1 MATYNDQTQ
10 LTGLFKQIYG
20 TSVIDAHSFASPLA
34 SKRIKFSE
42 EEATGDYFNQPVD
55 LALEASITSAATNT
69 TPTYLAIKAGI
80 MQNAQM
86 RGAQLF
92 GRAAVTYEAIS
103 RAATA
108 GPKAF
113 ESATKRVVKR
123 LGLSHLKRLEMQLL
137 CGQTGIA
144 VGSSISGTST
154 TRALVVTAET
164 WSAAR
169 FAGMVGS
176 TLLMTSSAG
185 VLTAPST
192 GAAGTFYL
200 ASVDSATRTLNIV
213 ANSSDAAAMDTDW
226 PAGGILFWE
235 SNATSSGAST
245 EMGSATE
252 MAGLSKWANMSGTFA
267 NIACGTYDLWNGNIY
282 STSTGVIS
290 FTKLV
295 EAAEMVGAYGAVD
308 KLCAVMSLKAFS
320 VLNTDLAALRQF
332 DSSYSVEKGTLGVK
346 SITFM
351 TSVGELELLPH
362 PLQCDGKIQIFCPSE
377 AKRVGSTDVT
387 FIQRGGGSEKLIIES
402 ATTPSGEMRTYSN
415 QALFI
420 EQPRHVVEL
429 SGVTFS

>member
-10 LTGLFKQIYG
+10 LTGLFKQVYG
-20 TSVIDAHSFASPLA
+20 NSVIDAFSFAAPLTA
-34 SKRIKFSE
+34 KRIKYE
-42 EEATGDYFNQPVD
+42 ESAATGDYYNQPVD
-55 LALEASITSAATNT
+55 LVLEHSITAAATNT
-69 TPTYLAIKAGI
+69 TPTYLALNAGT

-103 RAATA
+103 RAA
-108 GPKAF
+108 GEGKKAF

-123 LGLSHLKRLEMQLL
+123 LSLSHLKRLEMQIL
-137 CGQTGIA
+137 CGQSGIA
-144 VGSSISGTST
+144 IGSAISGTST
-154 TRALVVTAET
+154 TRALVVSAET

-169 FAGMVGS
+169 FSGMVGA
-176 TLLMTSSAG
+176 TLAMTSSAG
-185 VLTAPST
+185 VATAPVS
-192 GAAGTFYL
+192 GAAGSFYIS
-200 ASVDSATRTLNIV
+200 SVEPSTRTINIT
-213 ANSSDAAAMDTDW
+213 ANSSDATTMDTDW
-226 PAGGILFWE
+226 PAGGILYWE
-235 SNATSSGAST
+235 SNGTITQFGAT
-245 EMGSATE
+245 TE

-290 FTKLV
+290 FAKLV

-308 KLCAVMSLKAFS
+308 KLCAVVSLKAFS
-320 VLNTDLAALRQF
+320 VLNTDIAALRQF
-332 DSSYSVEKGTLGVK
+332 DSSYKQGDAKVGNTG
-346 SITFM
+346 ITFM
-351 TSVGELELLPH
+351 TSVGELEILPH

-377 AKRVGSTDVT
+377 ALRVGSTDIT
-387 FIQRGGGSEKLIIES
+387 FIQRGSGGEKLILES
-402 ATTPSGEMRTYSN
+402 STTPSGEMRTYSN

>member
-10 LTGLFKQIYG
+10 LTGLFKQVYAK
-20 TSVIDAHSFASPLA
+20 SVVDAFSFAAPLA
-34 SKRIKFSE
+34 SKRIKFE
-42 EEATGDYFNQPVD
+42 EQAATGDYYNQPVD
-55 LALEASITSAATNT
+55 LVLEHSITAAATNT
-69 TPTYLAIKAGI
+69 TPTYLAINAGV

-103 RAATA
+103 RAASA

-137 CGQTGIA
+137 CGQSGIA
-144 VGSSISGTST
+144 VGSAISGSST
-154 TRALVVTAET
+154 TRALTVSAET

-169 FAGMVGS
+169 FAGMVGA
-176 TLLMTSSAG
+176 TLAMTSSAG
-185 VLTAPST
+185 VATAPST
-192 GAAGTFYL
+192 GAVGSFTL
-200 ASVDSATRTLNIV
+200 TSVDPANRILNIT
-213 ANSSDAAAMDTDW
+213 ANSSDCTAMDTDW
-226 PAGGILFWE
+226 PAGGILYWE
-235 SNATSSGAST
+235 SNGTKTEFGST
-245 EMGSATE
+245 TE

-290 FTKLV
+290 FAKLV

-320 VLNTDLAALRQF
+320 VLNTDIAALRQF
-332 DSSYSVEKGTLGVK
+332 DSSYSVEKGTMGVR
-346 SITFM
+346 SITFN
-351 TSVGELELLPH
+351 TSVGELELIPH

-377 AKRVGSTDVT
+377 ALRVGSTDIT
-387 FIQRGGGSEKLIIES
+387 FIQRGSGGDKLILES
-402 ATTPSGEMRTYSN
+402 STTPSSEMRTQSN

-420 EQPRHVVEL
+420 EQPRHVVEM